1 MKKFGLRSLSILLSI
16 LMVLYLL
23 PMAVFADSFAE
34 SKKEKA
40 QNNISQEDRSAI
52 SELFE
57 LEELREETVK
67 HFRLEDGSII
77 AVQYDDPVHY
87 LDTDGK
93 WQDIDNTLSSSG
105 SEYVTSNAR
114 VKFAKKTTG
123 NEVLMTLHDG
133 NRKLTLSLDGARK
146 KVSGQ
151 VMNYTSELNDDIP
164 KIQKV
169 TALDKLSASILY
181 ADILDGVDLEYVAVS
196 NNVKEN
202 IIVKS
207 EKNTYSYT
215 FTLKLNNLTAALQD
229 NEIIVSDEKTGETV
243 YVIPAP
249 YMYDAAEE
257 YSDAVSYSLVQSGNK
272 EYKLTVTA
280 DPEWIND
287 SDRVF
292 PVTIDPSLNSPHSS
306 VTTTNIVSMLPDMN
320 MGNYAFLNVGAEAY
334 AYWKTTSLP
343 DIPDS
348 AYITN
353 AVFAMNSEGNNL
365 SVVGAYPVTSSWDTT
380 LTWNKMLA
388 GQGSFSSYIDYGT
401 ISSGSLCEWNI
412 TSLLKEWYSG
422 ETTNY
427 GLCFK
432 NITGTDVSKFTSI
445 KSTNPTIRPRLIVTY
460 RDMKGLESYWS
471 YTSQSAGMAGTG
483 YVNNATGN
491 LVFTIPT
498 LTTTDFLMPF
508 TPTLV
513 YNASLGDEYKIAVN
527 AETAYKYSSAG
538 YGFKWNMCESLLL
551 KQYYNPNGVLMSY
564 YVWSDSDGTEH
575 AFMPT
580 GTADVYVDEDGLM
593 LTLIYDGSET
603 FIIRDNEQNMRV
615 FAKRASS
622 SYFNSGAILQYI
634 MDKNGNAIEF
644 TSDSY
649 GRVTG
654 IGLWPSG
661 QSRIDM
667 LKFSYNNYG
676 LVNRVYNEV
685 TGESVIFYYSDTPA
699 ATTLISTS
707 NDGYLRK
714 IVRAHHTG
722 DNDEADWTSFMNN
735 GYHADIEID
744 GIATY
749 VYGGNARLLKARDE
763 VAGYEIQYS
772 YNIGKKVATVQEA
785 TSEVGQRLGFTYG
798 SSYTE
803 IRSSGTDDVYGTA
816 DDLVNRYTFDTMGRA
831 KGAYSTDLSRSTIY
845 GASSAEYEDGGNV
858 ANKIKKSSYIG
869 GTSPNLLLNGGFE
882 QNQFLPTLSYW
893 NTTANVSKITT
904 TNHNHAASFE
914 IKAGQIDSVSQY
926 VFLPA
931 GEYTLSMLYNTYDC
945 ANVDITMRAESLSGG
960 TSYSNSVPVNEHYT
974 DVSNSSL
981 SMRITASNK
990 VNGGERFKISV
1001 QATGKTG
1008 TASDAV
1014 LEVDDLLL
1022 EQNIAPTKF
1031 SLVQL
1036 GGFDSPTINASGSTL
1051 YTPSDFWMDRY
1062 IVSSIVSTETPFG
1075 NVLSVPGLIYTNAAP
1090 GVLQAVYTASSE
1102 DISNYNASKI
1112 YEPATYQISGFGKG
1126 TQQLMNSN
1134 SKFGITVTVKY
1145 YRGAGV
1151 EEETE
1156 DFHFAFEP
1164 GSTDWQ
1170 FVSGA
1175 FTTKDKPGYLVH
1187 EITVACEYSNH
1198 PGTAYFDNISV
1209 YPSDHEA
1216 VKENEY
1222 YEDGRLKRSRSG
1234 SYIERYKYDEGATDI
1249 DEDGPRPKIYTI
1261 INNRGDCVEY
1271 HYNLDD
1277 QITNNVQVI
1286 KYYRYSGNFAYESDS
1301 PINEDTKIQK
1311 SATTYTYDEFGNV
1324 LSQSISYFDNLN
1336 PKVLHSSAT
1345 YETTSGSRIFGA
1357 MTSETDGLGNTTR
1370 YFYHSSKDYLMA
1382 VIMPNNQ
1389 GIAYYYDSIGNL
1401 QYTLPAYYNSS
1412 TGLYSGSTGG
1422 EAVYYGYDSK
1432 K

>member
-1 MKKFGLRSLSILLSI
+1 
-16 LMVLYLL
+16 
-23 PMAVFADSFAE
+23 
-34 SKKEKA
+34 
-40 QNNISQEDRSAI
+40 
-52 SELFE
+52 
-57 LEELREETVK
+57 
-67 HFRLEDGSII
+67 
-77 AVQYDDPVHY
+77 
-87 LDTDGK
+87 
-93 WQDIDNTLSSSG
+93 
-105 SEYVTSNAR
+105 
-114 VKFAKKTTG
+114 
-123 NEVLMTLHDG
+123 
-133 NRKLTLSLDGARK
+133 
-146 KVSGQ
+146 
-151 VMNYTSELNDDIP
+151 
-164 KIQKV
+164 
-169 TALDKLSASILY
+169 
-181 ADILDGVDLEYVAVS
+181 
-196 NNVKEN
+196 
-202 IIVKS
+202 
-207 EKNTYSYT
+207 
-215 FTLKLNNLTAALQD
+215 
-229 NEIIVSDEKTGETV
+229 
-243 YVIPAP
+243 
-249 YMYDAAEE
+249 
-257 YSDAVSYSLVQSGNK
+257 
-272 EYKLTVTA
+272 
-280 DPEWIND
+280 
-287 SDRVF
+287 
-292 PVTIDPSLNSPHSS
+292 
-306 VTTTNIVSMLPDMN
+306 
-320 MGNYAFLNVGAEAY
+320 
-334 AYWKTTSLP
+334 
-343 DIPDS
+343 
-348 AYITN
+348 
-353 AVFAMNSEGNNL
+353 
-365 SVVGAYPVTSSWDTT
+365 
-380 LTWNKMLA
+380 
-388 GQGSFSSYIDYGT
+388 
-401 ISSGSLCEWNI
+401 
-412 TSLLKEWYSG
+412 
-422 ETTNY
+422 
-427 GLCFK
+427 
-432 NITGTDVSKFTSI
+432 
-445 KSTNPTIRPRLIVTY
+445 
-460 RDMKGLESYWS
+460 
-471 YTSQSAGMAGTG
+471 
-483 YVNNATGN
+483 
-491 LVFTIPT
+491 
-498 LTTTDFLMPF
+498 
-508 TPTLV
+508 
-513 YNASLGDEYKIAVN
+513 
-527 AETAYKYSSAG
+527 
-538 YGFKWNMCESLLL
+538 
-551 KQYYNPNGVLMSY
+551 
-564 YVWSDSDGTEH
+564 
-575 AFMPT
+575 
-580 GTADVYVDEDGLM
+580 
-593 LTLIYDGSET
+593 
-603 FIIRDNEQNMRV
+603 
-615 FAKRASS
+615 
-622 SYFNSGAILQYI
+622 
-634 MDKNGNAIEF
+634 
-644 TSDSY
+644 
-649 GRVTG
+649 
-654 IGLWPSG
+654 
-661 QSRIDM
+661 
-667 LKFSYNNYG
+667 
-676 LVNRVYNEV
+676 
-685 TGESVIFYYSDTPA
+685 
-699 ATTLISTS
+699 
-707 NDGYLRK
+707 
-714 IVRAHHTG
+714 
-722 DNDEADWTSFMNN
+722 
-735 GYHADIEID
+735 
-744 GIATY
+744 
-749 VYGGNARLLKARDE
+749 
-763 VAGYEIQYS
+763 
-772 YNIGKKVATVQEA
+772 
-785 TSEVGQRLGFTYG
+785 
-798 SSYTE
+798 
-803 IRSSGTDDVYGTA
+803 
-816 DDLVNRYTFDTMGRA
+816 
-831 KGAYSTDLSRSTIY
+831 
-845 GASSAEYEDGGNV
+845 
-858 ANKIKKSSYIG
+858 
-869 GTSPNLLLNGGFE
+869 
-882 QNQFLPTLSYW
+882 
-893 NTTANVSKITT
+893 
-904 TNHNHAASFE
+904 
-914 IKAGQIDSVSQY
+914 
-926 VFLPA
+926 
-931 GEYTLSMLYNTYDC
+931 
-945 ANVDITMRAESLSGG
+945 
-960 TSYSNSVPVNEHYT
+960 
-974 DVSNSSL
+974 
-981 SMRITASNK
+981 MRITASNK

-1234 SYIERYKYDEGATDI
+1234 SYIERYKQDEGATDI

>member
-1 MKKFGLRSLSILLSI
+1 
-16 LMVLYLL
+16 
-23 PMAVFADSFAE
+23 
-34 SKKEKA
+34 
-40 QNNISQEDRSAI
+40 
-52 SELFE
+52 
-57 LEELREETVK
+57 
-67 HFRLEDGSII
+67 
-77 AVQYDDPVHY
+77 
-87 LDTDGK
+87 
-93 WQDIDNTLSSSG
+93 
-105 SEYVTSNAR
+105 
-114 VKFAKKTTG
+114 
-123 NEVLMTLHDG
+123 
-133 NRKLTLSLDGARK
+133 
-146 KVSGQ
+146 
-151 VMNYTSELNDDIP
+151 
-164 KIQKV
+164 
-169 TALDKLSASILY
+169 
-181 ADILDGVDLEYVAVS
+181 
-196 NNVKEN
+196 
-202 IIVKS
+202 
-207 EKNTYSYT
+207 
-215 FTLKLNNLTAALQD
+215 
-229 NEIIVSDEKTGETV
+229 
-243 YVIPAP
+243 
-249 YMYDAAEE
+249 
-257 YSDAVSYSLVQSGNK
+257 
-272 EYKLTVTA
+272 
-280 DPEWIND
+280 
-287 SDRVF
+287 
-292 PVTIDPSLNSPHSS
+292 
-306 VTTTNIVSMLPDMN
+306 
-320 MGNYAFLNVGAEAY
+320 
-334 AYWKTTSLP
+334 
-343 DIPDS
+343 
-348 AYITN
+348 
-353 AVFAMNSEGNNL
+353 
-365 SVVGAYPVTSSWDTT
+365 
-380 LTWNKMLA
+380 
-388 GQGSFSSYIDYGT
+388 
-401 ISSGSLCEWNI
+401 
-412 TSLLKEWYSG
+412 
-422 ETTNY
+422 
-427 GLCFK
+427 
-432 NITGTDVSKFTSI
+432 
-445 KSTNPTIRPRLIVTY
+445 
-460 RDMKGLESYWS
+460 
-471 YTSQSAGMAGTG
+471 
-483 YVNNATGN
+483 
-491 LVFTIPT
+491 
-498 LTTTDFLMPF
+498 MPF

-513 YNASLGDEYKIAVN
+513 YNASLGDEYMIAVN
-527 AETAYKYSSAG
+527 AETAYKHSSAG

-564 YVWSDSDGTEH
+564 YVWLDSDGTEH

-603 FIIRDNEQNMRV
+603 FIIRDNEQNMRI

-699 ATTLISTS
+699 ATTSVSTG
-707 NDGYLRK
+707 NNGYLRK

-735 GYHADIEID
+735 SYHADIEID
-744 GIATY
+744 GTATY
-749 VYGGNARLLKARDE
+749 VYSGTARLLKARDE

-772 YNIGKKVATVQEA
+772 YNTGKKVATVQEA

-803 IRSSGTDDVYGTA
+803 IRNSGTDDVYGTT

-831 KGAYSTDLSRSTIY
+831 KGAYSTDLLRSTIY
-845 GASSAEYEDGGNV
+845 GAASTEYEDGGNV

-904 TNHNHAASFE
+904 TNHNHVASFE
-914 IKAGQIDSVSQY
+914 IKAGQIDSISQY

-931 GEYTLSMLYNTYDC
+931 EEYTLSMLYNTYDC

-990 VNGGERFKISV
+990 ANGGERFKISV

-1145 YRGAGV
+1145 YRGVGV
-1151 EEETE
+1151 EEEIE

-1175 FTTKDKPGYLVH
+1175 FCL
-1187 EITVACEYSNH
+1187 C
-1198 PGTAYFDNISV
+1198 
-1209 YPSDHEA
+1209 
-1216 VKENEY
+1216 
-1222 YEDGRLKRSRSG
+1222 
-1234 SYIERYKYDEGATDI
+1234 
-1249 DEDGPRPKIYTI
+1249 
-1261 INNRGDCVEY
+1261 
-1271 HYNLDD
+1271 
-1277 QITNNVQVI
+1277 VI
-1286 KYYRYSGNFAYESDS
+1286 K
-1301 PINEDTKIQK
+1301 KQ
-1311 SATTYTYDEFGNV
+1311 
-1324 LSQSISYFDNLN
+1324 
-1336 PKVLHSSAT
+1336 
-1345 YETTSGSRIFGA
+1345 
-1357 MTSETDGLGNTTR
+1357 
-1370 YFYHSSKDYLMA
+1370 
-1382 VIMPNNQ
+1382 
-1389 GIAYYYDSIGNL
+1389 
-1401 QYTLPAYYNSS
+1401 
-1412 TGLYSGSTGG
+1412 
-1422 EAVYYGYDSK
+1422 
-1432 K
+1432 